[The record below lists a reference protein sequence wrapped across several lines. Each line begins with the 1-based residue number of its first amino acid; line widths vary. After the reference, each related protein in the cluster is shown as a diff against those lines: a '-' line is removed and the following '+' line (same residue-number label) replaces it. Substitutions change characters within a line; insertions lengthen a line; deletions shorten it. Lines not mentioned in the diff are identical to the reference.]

1 MSEVPP
7 SVLYNRRIELINH
20 QVNLDFS
27 KQFMILR
34 IFEMWFTSMD
44 ETFCHSASEEE
55 EEDLWKV
62 GSSTES
68 SSVETSSMA
77 GAASMALLS

>member
-1 MSEVPP
+1 
-7 SVLYNRRIELINH
+7 
-20 QVNLDFS
+20 
-27 KQFMILR
+27 MILR